1 MEKLWFG
8 LKMIKSV
15 RELGKIE
22 NRAIAKKGVGESH
35 TAIPLPLFYTSRVA
49 LKSFLLKG
57 WTEPL

>member
-1 MEKLWFG
+1 MEKLQFG

-15 RELGKIE
+15 RELGKIG
-22 NRAIAKKGVGESH
+22 NRAIAKKSLGESH

-57 WTEPL
+57 